1 MLTGKFYGIGVG
13 PGDPDLITVKAV
25 KTLQQIDVVI
35 APQSNRGANSTALA
49 IARPHLSQTTEI
61 LELVFPMVEDS
72 AAMQEAWEANKG
84 SILSLLQQGK
94 QVAFLTLGDPMLYST
109 YIYILRL
116 LAKEQVKVETIPGIT
131 SFCASASRASF
142 PLGEGNDIVTIIP
155 ATCEPARLQKAL
167 EVSDNVILMKVSRN
181 TPELLRQLQ
190 LNGLSQHA
198 VMVSKC
204 GHPDESVHY
213 DINNLAE
220 LKPTYLS
227 TILARK
233 HPTGV

>member
-13 PGDPDLITVKAV
+13 PGDPDLITIKAV
-25 KTLQQIDVVI
+25 KVLQQIDAII
-35 APQSNRGANSTALA
+35 APQSSRGASSTALG
-49 IARPHLSQTTEI
+49 IARPHVGETTEI
-61 LELVFPMVEDS
+61 LELVFPMVED
-72 AAMQEAWEANKG
+72 AAEMTLAWEANKG
-84 SILSLLQQGK
+84 AILSLLQQGK

-109 YIYILRL
+109 YIYIVRL
-116 LAKEQVKVETIPGIT
+116 LAKEQIAVETIPGIT
-131 SFCASASRASF
+131 SFCASASRANF

-155 ATCEPARLQKAL
+155 ATCDPVRLQRAL

-181 TPELLRQLQ
+181 TPELIQQLQ
-190 LNGLSQHA
+190 LNGLSKHA

-204 GHPDESVHY
+204 GHPDESIHY

-227 TILARK
+227 TLLARK
-233 HPTGV
+233 HPTGI